1 MTKALKTDLE
11 PLPAD
16 LPGRIELVGTTLFG
30 DRWHDRLAKALGI
43 ARSSLYVWLAGKRK
57 DDGRDIDAELLGLLY
72 DEDRVI
78 EARQDSIADLR
89 RRFMRG
95 VT

>member
-1 MTKALKTDLE
+1 MTKALKMELE
-11 PLPAD
+11 PLPSD

-43 ARSSLYVWLAGKRK
+43 ARSTLYLWLDDKRK
-57 DDGRDIDAELLGLLY
+57 NDGRDIDAELLGLLY
-72 DEDRVI
+72 GEDRVI
-78 EARQDSIADLR
+78 AERQDAIAELR

-95 VT
+95 VA